1 MRIHFYVHVEEL
13 EYLNKIIQGKMEA
26 DEYRV
31 SISPMYFADSYLID
45 IEYDDFVRL
54 KDNNQLDT
62 LISL

>member
-13 EYLNKIIQGKMEA
+13 EYLNKIIHGKMEA

-31 SISPMYFADSYLID
+31 SISPMYFVDSYLVD
-45 IEYDDFVRL
+45 ITYDDFVRL